1 MTEKRADYQRKHNK
15 SKSFSLLTDFFRKD
29 KKSQEFNKED
39 YEAGINQDVNSPEYQ
54 RNPELTRE
62 EKIDQLKKRLNIAIG
77 IVLGLLVLVF
87 VALFKL

>member
-1 MTEKRADYQRKHNK
+1 M
-15 SKSFSLLTDFFRKD
+15 LTDFFRKD

-62 EKIDQLKKRLNIAIG
+62 EKIDRLKKAIEYCNRDCFR
-77 IVLGLLVLVF
+77 IVSFSLCGTI
-87 VALFKL
+87 

>member
-39 YEAGINQDVNSPEYQ
+39 YEAGINQDVNSSEYQ

-62 EKIDQLKKRLNIAIG
+62 EKIDRLKKRLNIAIG